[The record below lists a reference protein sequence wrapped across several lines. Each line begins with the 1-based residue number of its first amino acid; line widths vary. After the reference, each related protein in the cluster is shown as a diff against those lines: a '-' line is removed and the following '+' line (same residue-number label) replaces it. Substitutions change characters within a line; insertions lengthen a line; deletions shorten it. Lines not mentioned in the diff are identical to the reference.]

1 MILIDGHNLIAHM
14 PDISLDDPDDEVKLV
29 MRLRAYNART
39 GKKVTVIFDHGVPG
53 GWSRELSTGPVKV
66 VFAGSH
72 TNADRVLI
80 ERIHAAKNPPGLTVV
95 SSDGEVRSAV
105 AAHGARVMSADKF
118 AAELVATP
126 PPREMTADVR
136 LSPGEVDEWMQ
147 IFKARKKR
155 KKTPRA

>member
-14 PDISLDDPDDEVKLV
+14 PDINLDDPDDEARLV

-39 GKKVTVIFDHGVPG
+39 GKKVTVVFDHGVPG

-80 ERIHAAKNPPGLTVV
+80 ERIRSAKNPPALTVV
-95 SSDGEVRSAV
+95 SSDSEVRSAV
-105 AAHGARVMSADKF
+105 AERGARVMTADKF
-118 AAELVATP
+118 AAELSATP
-126 PPREMTADVR
+126 SPREMTADVR
-136 LSPGEVDEWMQ
+136 LSRDEVDEWMQ

-155 KKTPRA
+155 KKNS